1 MAVLS
6 VEDLK
11 KYITC
16 ELGMDEK
23 QYQING
29 IDLRLNKVYKFT
41 SFASF
46 LIEEIKLPPIEEV
59 KSTFIEGREVYVLDK
74 GAYLIEFFET
84 IEIPKDAVGI
94 CFPRSSLLR
103 SGCDIRTALWDS
115 GYKGKSRALLV
126 VYNPIMLER
135 GSRVAQIIF
144 LRTEKAT
151 DKTYS
156 GQYQFEGLNQK

>member
-6 VEDLK
+6 VEELK

-29 IDLRLNKVYKFT
+29 IDLRIDKVYKFV
-41 SFASF
+41 SFGSVF
-46 LIEEIKLPPIEEV
+46 IEEV
-59 KSTFIEGREVYVLDK
+59 KLPPLEELKVEGLEGKQLYVLDK
-74 GAYLIEFFET
+74 GSYVIEFFET
-84 IEIPKDAVGI
+84 IEVPSDAVGI

-103 SGCDIRTALWDS
+103 AGCDLRTALWDS

-126 VYNPIMLER
+126 VHNPIVIEK
-135 GSRVAQIIF
+135 GARVAQIIF
-144 LRTEKAT
+144 IRTEKKA

-156 GQYQFEGLNQK
+156 GKYQFEGIKK

>member
-1 MAVLS
+1 MAVIP
-6 VEDLK
+6 VDELK

-16 ELGMDEK
+16 ELGMDDK

-29 IDLRLNKVYKFT
+29 IDLRVHKIYKFV
-41 SFASF
+41 SFSSF
-46 LIEEIKLPPIEEV
+46 FSDEVKLPSLEEV
-59 KSTFIEGREVYVLDK
+59 KIESLEGREVFVLDK

-84 IEIPKDAVGI
+84 IEVPNNAVGI

-103 SGCDIRTALWDS
+103 SGCDLRTALWDS

-126 VYNPIMLER
+126 VYNPIIIEK

-144 LRTEKAT
+144 IRTEKSVERS
-151 DKTYS
+151 YS
-156 GQYQFEGLNQK
+156 GQYQLEGIKK